1 MKIKNAGQIR
11 SSEIITTYGPGAIF
25 NGKQGLSVMILGLD
39 AWPESKEQPEDVS
52 KFKILHN
59 KFLEDVCDKDHFRM
73 PLNTEE
79 KGHAGIPCIPYPS
92 WGYCSF
98 CKLMSHLKGKPDE
111 KTGEYHCKYCLKK
124 YNRENK
130 MLAAR
135 MILICK
141 FGHVKEFPWVEW
153 AHSEKVTRTKK
164 IYQEAGLCDKPIIK
178 WYFGKG
184 GTTLSAYT
192 VSCETCGK
200 YRSMAGSTDQETLE
214 NVRLPVK
221 DNPGKFMDL
230 NCDGNTPWLKKKSL
244 CPPKNVTSRK
254 KIMLKGNHVRA
265 SNMYFPMIISALQ
278 IPRFQN
284 PIQKIITKNKAVI
297 ENYIYEEESFEQIAT
312 KKIFSTS
319 GFSVEKIQSELEY
332 RYNEKVLDENGIK
345 NREFNDLIRN
355 DSKTIAKNNEI
366 SITDVL
372 VHDEIKNYVS
382 RLKKIDRL
390 TMISALKSFT
400 RTQPPNPFDENSS
413 ANKKMLCK
421 LNRNHKIDWIPG
433 VENRGEGLFF
443 SLDEDMLKK
452 WEKTASSRCSSLIES
467 FDDYN
472 SSRGWEGNLSTRY
485 ILLHTLSHILIRE
498 LAYTA
503 GYGESSIRERIYCE
517 KDSNGILL
525 YTASNSSEGSL
536 GGIVKNAETEDF
548 YRLLK
553 GAVKKSAVCSRDP
566 LCIESETHEGPA
578 HTKTNGSACYACS
591 LLPETSC
598 ENFNQ
603 LLDRKIISDKII
615 GFFGE
620 FN

>member
-1 MKIKNAGQIR
+1 MKIKDAGQIR

-39 AWPESKEQPEDVS
+39 AWPESKEQPENTS

-73 PLNTEE
+73 PLNSE
-79 KGHAGIPCIPYPS
+79 KITAGIPCIPFPS

-98 CKLMSHLKGKPDE
+98 CKLMSRIEGKPDE
-111 KTGEYHCKYCLKK
+111 KTGEYPCKYCLKK
-124 YNRENK
+124 YNRQNK
-130 MLAAR
+130 ILAAR

-141 FGHVKEFPWVEW
+141 FGHVKEFPWIEW
-153 AHSEKVTRTKK
+153 AHSQRQNRITKE
-164 IYQEAGLCDKPIIK
+164 IYQEAGLCDKPIVK

-192 VSCETCGK
+192 VSCQCGK
-200 YRSMAGSTDQETLE
+200 KRSMAGSTDQETLE
-214 NVRLPVK
+214 NILLPDQ

-230 NCDGNTPWLKKKSL
+230 HCDGNTPWLHKTSL
-244 CPPKNVTSRK
+244 CPPKNVVSRK

-284 PIQKIITKNKAVI
+284 PIQKIITKNKSII

-312 KKIFSTS
+312 KKIFSNS
-319 GFSVEKIQSELEY
+319 GFSIEKIQGELEY
-332 RYNEKVLDENGIK
+332 RYNEKVSDEKDIK
-345 NREFNDLIRN
+345 NKEFNDLIRN
-355 DSKTIAKNNEI
+355 DSKSISKNNEI
-366 SITDVL
+366 SITDVV
-372 VHDEIKNYVS
+372 VHDEIKKYVS

-400 RTQPPNPFDENSS
+400 RNQPPNPFDENSS
-413 ANKKMLCK
+413 SNQKRLCK

-433 VENRGEGLFF
+433 VETHGEGLFF

-452 WEKTASSRCSSLIES
+452 WENIASSRCNSLIES
-467 FDDYN
+467 FDEYN
-472 SSRGWEGNLSTRY
+472 SARGWEGNLSTRY

-517 KDSNGILL
+517 KDTNGILL

-553 GAVKKSAVCSRDP
+553 GAIKKSAVCSRDP

-603 LLDRKIISDKII
+603 LLDRKIISDKSI